1 MEKAEIRKYIL
12 AQRGA
17 LTSKYVSGN
26 SDRIF
31 ALLVG
36 LSQVKQAKKVMI
48 YSHFANEVR
57 TGKLAGWLLFHGK
70 RVFLPVVDENRL
82 LAADIGSTC
91 FEMNCYGISQP
102 EKTTAQFEDP
112 SKIDLFIVP
121 GLAFDRKGNRIG
133 FGKGYYDDL
142 LLKAPDAQKIALAYD
157 FQILDEIV
165 AERHD
170 IKMDILVTPKEVI
183 RSEDD

>member
-31 ALLVG
+31 ALLVN
-36 LSQVKQAKKVMI
+36 LTQVKQAKNVMI

-70 RVFLPVVDENRL
+70 RVFLPVVNDDSL

-102 EKTTAQFEDP
+102 EKETACFEDP

-142 LLKAPDAQKIALAYD
+142 LSKAPDAQKIALAYE
-157 FQILDEIV
+157 FQILDEIS
-165 AERHD
+165 AEPHD
-170 IKMDILVTPKEVI
+170 IKMDILITPKEVI
-183 RSEDD
+183 RREED